1 MRVNLGGS
9 SSFKLLY
16 FIGTGMGVSG
26 VFRSIIHIT
35 CVEHAHFK
43 RHDPGREAR
52 IDEPLEVRVAD
63 LERQRVGELARLLP
77 AQADDASV
85 NGGHKDLPVGQSQAV
100 EDRLG
105 IDRYAGQIPAVVSAE
120 SHHHGRSAGVERKF
134 VRACIFGCRDGASGE
149 DRIPSQGHA
158 SNQQRNFSRPEIG
171 HLGWFLLLGEG
182 HVVVLQLAVE
192 FFHPFVGA
200 EQMISVERVPFT
212 FFRPKPKTV
221 ASSVT
226 RMRPLGRIP
235 GMMAQPLAR
244 PSSARPTRVPQSGGR
259 REVCSDRVFASTIA
273 ATGTGQRE
281 VNMNLRLAPVVTA
294 H

>member
-1 MRVNLGGS
+1 
-9 SSFKLLY
+9 
-16 FIGTGMGVSG
+16 MGVSG

-77 AQADDASV
+77 AQADDVSV
-85 NGGHKDLPVGQSQAV
+85 DGGHKDLPVGQGQAV

-120 SHHHGRSAGVERKF
+120 SHHHGRSAGVERRF
-134 VRACIFGCRDGASGE
+134 VRACIFGCHDGASGE

-171 HLGWFLLLGEG
+171 HLGWLLLLGEG

-200 EQMISVERVPFT
+200 EQMISVERSAFHILS
-212 FFRPKPKTV
+212 PK
-221 ASSVT
+221 AENSGIIGHEDAAAGADT
-226 RMRPLGRIP
+226 RHDGPAAGP
-235 GMMAQPLAR
+235 PPVPLAPR
-244 PSSARPTRVPQSGGR
+244 EYHNLAEDAKYAQIVSSLQ
-259 REVCSDRVFASTIA
+259 
-273 ATGTGQRE
+273 QL
-281 VNMNLRLAPVVTA
+281 LRQGPGSVK
-294 H
+294 